1 MKGII
6 ESIGASMIL
15 AMERI
20 GFACRLFLDSIYWLI
35 VGRKYK
41 QKLRLAQVAYTLS
54 LHVALPIRKSVV

>member
-15 AMERI
+15 AIERI
-20 GFACRLFLDSIYWLI
+20 GFASRLFLDSIYWLI

-41 QKLRLAQVAYTLS
+41 
-54 LHVALPIRKSVV
+54 